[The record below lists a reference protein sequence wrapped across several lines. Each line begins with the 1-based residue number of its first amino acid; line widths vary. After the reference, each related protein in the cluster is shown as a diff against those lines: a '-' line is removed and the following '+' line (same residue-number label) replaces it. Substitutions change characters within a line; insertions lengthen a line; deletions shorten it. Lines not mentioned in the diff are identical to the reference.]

1 MVLMILGAEDGVAE
15 QIEAAIRAAVPDAQV
30 LVTAGGVGHFEV
42 SVVAEVFRG
51 KSMVQQHQLVYR
63 AITPL
68 MAGRRGARSRDRPSP
83 DQGSV
88 NGIRARRRLRLLTG
102 SR

>member
-1 MVLMILGAEDGVAE
+1 VLTILGAADGVAE
-15 QIEAAIRAAVPDAQV
+15 KIGAAIRAAVPDAQV
-30 LVTAGGVGHFEV
+30 QVKAGGAGHFEV

-68 MAGRRGARSRDRPSP
+68 MTGDAAPVHAIDRLQTKAP
-83 DQGSV
+83 
-88 NGIRARRRLRLLTG
+88 
-102 SR
+102 

>member
-1 MVLMILGAEDGVAE
+1 MALTKLGAADGVAE
-15 QIEAAIRAAVPDAQV
+15 QIEAAIRTAVPHAQV
-30 LVTAGGVGHFEV
+30 QVKAGGVGHFEV

-68 MAGRRGARSRDRPSP
+68 MRGDAAPVHAID
-83 DQGSV
+83 
-88 NGIRARRRLRLLTG
+88 RLLT
-102 SR
+102 RAP

>member
-1 MVLMILGAEDGVAE
+1 MLTILGAADGVAE
-15 QIEAAIRAAVPDAQV
+15 KIGAAIRAAVPDAQV
-30 LVTAGGVGHFEV
+30 RVKAGGAGHFEV

-68 MAGRRGARSRDRPSP
+68 MTGDAAPVHAIDRLQTKAP
-83 DQGSV
+83 
-88 NGIRARRRLRLLTG
+88 
-102 SR
+102 